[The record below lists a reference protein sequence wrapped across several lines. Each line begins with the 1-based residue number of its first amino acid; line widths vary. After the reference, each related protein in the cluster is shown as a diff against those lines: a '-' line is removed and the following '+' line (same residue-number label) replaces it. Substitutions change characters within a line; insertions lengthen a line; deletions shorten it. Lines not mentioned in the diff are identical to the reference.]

1 MLAKSSYIAFG
12 FIIGAGLIMAITGFA
27 TSNNVLQKTGRLNA
41 PVAPVD
47 FQMERFG

>member
-12 FIIGAGLIMAITGFA
+12 FIIGAGLIVAITGFA
-27 TSNNVLQKTGRLNA
+27 TSDSALQKTGRLNA
-41 PVAPVD
+41 PIAPID